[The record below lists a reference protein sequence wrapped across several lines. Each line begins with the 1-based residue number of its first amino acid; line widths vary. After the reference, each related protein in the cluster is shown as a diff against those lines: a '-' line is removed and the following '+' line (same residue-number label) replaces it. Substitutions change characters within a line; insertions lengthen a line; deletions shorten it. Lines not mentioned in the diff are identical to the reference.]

1 MIAIRDELLKIAG
14 VRRLP
19 TCRRATVVF
28 AEGDASEDIYF
39 LESGLVKISVK
50 GVDGKEVLLLLVKPG
65 ECFGDHALLDN
76 GPRRVCAEAI
86 HDSMIY
92 AVPREG
98 VLALLES
105 RPELWKWFAI
115 GFGLRQNE
123 LEVKLRLV
131 CLHEVE
137 DRILHYLGELSS
149 LLGQDSIRLSQGELA
164 DLVGATRETTSSI
177 LNRLSRQGIV
187 RLGRRRIVISRP
199 DAVKLSSKAVVAQ

>member
-1 MIAIRDELLKIAG
+1 MTAIRDELLKIAG

-28 AEGDASEDIYF
+28 SEGDASEDLYF

-50 GVDGKEVLLLLVKPG
+50 GAEGKEVLLLLVKPG
-65 ECFGDHALLDN
+65 ECFGDHALLSDH
-76 GPRRVCAEAI
+76 PRTVFAEAI
-86 HDSMIY
+86 HDSTIY

-98 VLALLES
+98 VLALLDA
-105 RPELWKWFAI
+105 RPELWKWFAA
-115 GFGLRQNE
+115 GFGSRQTE
-123 LEVKLRLV
+123 LEAKLRLV

-137 DRILHYLGELSS
+137 ERILHYLGDLSN
-149 LLGQDSIRLSQGELA
+149 LLGPDSIRLSQGELA

-199 DAVKLSSKAVVAQ
+199 DAVKLASKAVAR

>member
-1 MIAIRDELLKIAG
+1 MTAIRDELLKIAG

-50 GVDGKEVLLLLVKPG
+50 GADGKEVLLLLVKPG
-65 ECFGDHALLDN
+65 ECFGDHALLSDQ
-76 GPRRVCAEAI
+76 PRTVFAEAI
-86 HDSMIY
+86 HDSTIY

-98 VLALLES
+98 VLALLDA
-105 RPELWKWFAI
+105 RPELWKWFAG
-115 GFGLRQNE
+115 GFGSRQTE
-123 LEVKLRLV
+123 LEAKLRLV

-149 LLGQDSIRLSQGELA
+149 VLGPDSIRLSQGELA

-199 DAVKLSSKAVVAQ
+199 DAVKLASKAVAR